1 MSRARTE
8 PFKVSVVEL
17 AQDKGW
23 IGQALRQIP
32 DELLREADRR
42 AEQDACWQK
51 KHNDPNRLPFTNP
64 WQFFIGLPD
73 GSPLLKKICRAAQSQ
88 IVAFRH
94 ISHLSMGIATAN
106 TDWQQVNSEARAT
119 GDKRRAEH
127 AATKAANAL
136 LQFNR
141 CEEFRKEWVAHD
153 PTLRAKREANAANWL
168 KQRRAVLIHRCKRRE
183 ADILKPLPQWA
194 TVRAD
199 FPLETLLSELWV
211 RIDADGTP
219 GLMFWRNEA
228 LTKLVLTLRQ
238 MPQTRFCNRGYDY
251 IKNFR
256 QNLGLIPVSDS
267 ACLIWD
273 VEISPRVQGGWPV
286 KGMERNG
293 NLVFQRHFRLRNSH

>member
-17 AQDKGW
+17 TQDKGW
-23 IGQALRQIP
+23 IGQALRRIP

-42 AEQDACWQK
+42 AEQDACWK
-51 KHNDPNRLPFTNP
+51 EKHHDPNRLPFPDP
-64 WQFFIGLPD
+64 WQFFIDLPD
-73 GSPLLKKICRAAQSQ
+73 GSPLLKRICRAAQSQ
-88 IVAFRH
+88 IVAFRQ
-94 ISHLSMGIATAN
+94 ISRLAMGVATAN
-106 TDWQQVNSEARAT
+106 TDWQQVNAAARAI
-119 GDKRRAEH
+119 GDNRRAAH
-127 AATKAANAL
+127 AANKAANAL
-136 LQFNR
+136 SHFSLS
-141 CEEFRKEWVAHD
+141 EEIRREWVESNPA
-153 PTLRAKREANAANWL
+153 LQEGREADAANWL
-168 KQRRAVLIHRCKRRE
+168 TQRRAALIHRGKRRA
-183 ADILKPLPQWA
+183 ADTLKPLPRWA

-211 RIDADGTP
+211 RIDTDGTP

-256 QNLGLIPVSDS
+256 QNLGLTPVSDS
-267 ACLIWD
+267 DCMIWD
-273 VEISPRVQGGWPV
+273 VKIDPCAKGGWIV

-293 NLVFQRHFRLRNSH
+293 NLVFQRHFRLCNIR

>member
-1 MSRARTE
+1 
-8 PFKVSVVEL
+8 
-17 AQDKGW
+17 
-23 IGQALRQIP
+23 
-32 DELLREADRR
+32 
-42 AEQDACWQK
+42 
-51 KHNDPNRLPFTNP
+51 
-64 WQFFIGLPD
+64 
-73 GSPLLKKICRAAQSQ
+73 
-88 IVAFRH
+88 
-94 ISHLSMGIATAN
+94 MGIATAN

-127 AATKAANAL
+127 AANKAANAL

-141 CEEFRKEWVAHD
+141 CEEFRKEWVESVPA
-153 PTLRAKREANAANWL
+153 LRAKREANAANWL
-168 KQRRAVLIHRCKRRE
+168 KQRRAVLIHRCKRRA
-183 ADILKPLPQWA
+183 ADTLKPLPRWA

-267 ACLIWD
+267 DCMIWD
-273 VEISPRVQGGWPV
+273 VKIDPCTKGGWIV

-293 NLVFQRHFRLRNSH
+293 NRVFQRHFCLRNTL